1 MTTAHRPS
9 DDHRIDSLHHLREII
24 PILTQHVSPLAFIS
38 SHKKDPAALA
48 QKISHP
54 AAEGY
59 HYSLYHAS
67 SHVDLSTMNTEMTH
81 HVLRHGV
88 SQHRRSSVW
97 FTH

>member
-1 MTTAHRPS
+1 MTAAHRPS

-54 AAEGY
+54 AADGY

-67 SHVDLSTMNTEMTH
+67 SHVDLSTMSTEMTH
-81 HVLRHGV
+81 PMVRHGV